1 MTAHIILRLLC
12 VLFYSIEKIS
22 AQNWHHDVCYFFSTM
37 FKFFTFST
45 FIWRTKKNKKDVG
58 AWEHVICQILC
69 SCCCV
74 YVSVHKPSECTSCS
88 IINPCMICDE
98 MFGWMSSL
106 CCSIKEQCR
115 NYCICAPHIY
125 ASIDHHLKNNGC
137 VCFFL
142 SRANHAF
149 TMPKILCILFLCSI
163 ISMPFALNIH

>member
-1 MTAHIILRLLC
+1 MC
-12 VLFYSIEKIS
+12 VFYSLQCS
-22 AQNWHHDVCYFFSTM
+22 NFSI
-37 FKFFTFST
+37 FLCCKFFTFST
-45 FIWRTKKNKKDVG
+45 FIWKNNKKKQRDVG

-149 TMPKILCILFLCSI
+149 TMPKNIVYIVSMLHNINAICIKHTLR
-163 ISMPFALNIH
+163 N